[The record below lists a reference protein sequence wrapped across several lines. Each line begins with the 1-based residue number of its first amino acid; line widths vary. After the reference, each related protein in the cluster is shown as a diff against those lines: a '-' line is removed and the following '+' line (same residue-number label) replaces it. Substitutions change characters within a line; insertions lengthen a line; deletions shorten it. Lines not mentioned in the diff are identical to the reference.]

1 LNEEQ
6 KKQLGM
12 VRSSSK
18 HLLNLINDV
27 LDISKIE
34 AGELIV
40 AMEPFD
46 LRRVIENVFRTVSP
60 LAEEKGLT
68 LELDVAPAVGEIT
81 GDKRR
86 VEQVL
91 LNILSNAVKFTEK
104 GNVRMKCRV
113 REGEVLLRVADTG
126 IGIKE
131 KDIDTLFKPFQ
142 QIDTYIDRKY
152 EGTGLG
158 LSISQKIVEMLGG
171 KIWVESEWG
180 KGSVFSFTL
189 PTKIKTL

>member
-1 LNEEQ
+1 
-6 KKQLGM
+6 
-12 VRSSSK
+12 
-18 HLLNLINDV
+18 
-27 LDISKIE
+27 
-34 AGELIV
+34 
-40 AMEPFD
+40 MESFD
-46 LRRVIENVFRTVSP
+46 LRRVIEKVFRTVSP